1 MMLSLAAF
9 PRVGGSSMA
18 ANYLAAQRKHVE
30 VKKQHLWYP
39 PERSLQ
45 IGSGGLGS
53 PQQLEKV
60 KVVSSDKWFHN
71 AAYAT

>member
-1 MMLSLAAF
+1 MTFSLAAF

-18 ANYLAAQRKHVE
+18 ANYPAAQHKHVE
-30 VKKQHLWYP
+30 VRKQHLRYP

-53 PQQLEKV
+53 PQQLDKV

-71 AAYAT
+71 AVYAI